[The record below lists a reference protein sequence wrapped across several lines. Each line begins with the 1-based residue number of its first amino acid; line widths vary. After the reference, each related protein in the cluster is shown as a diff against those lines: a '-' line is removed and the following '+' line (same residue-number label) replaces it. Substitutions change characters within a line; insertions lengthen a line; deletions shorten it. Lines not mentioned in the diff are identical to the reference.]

1 MSFSS
6 RNPYNS
12 NPSISHSYGRN
23 MYSRSGNRDK
33 VTETNVTLMELE
45 NNQRWAELGEQVDLL
60 KEVSFVAASLS

>member
-1 MSFSS
+1 
-6 RNPYNS
+6 
-12 NPSISHSYGRN
+12 